1 MPRIDGGDGL
11 FAFVGRSSDPLRP
24 ILIQAGIDGSSSA
37 ALFAEEEALAFADAI
52 REVVEGQVCGKA
64 ETPEPA
70 PEEGLCAVCKLPL
83 NANQHECYLCGE
95 TVCFACCWTV
105 PFGGHARTLC
115 KRCLKNTGLWDEE
128 ERRPKGAEE
137 PPPALPTDDEIAA
150 MNVRQLCKWLLSNA
164 QESDWL
170 RTGLG
175 GGAGVL
181 RSGCR
186 GTRNRLAKARAEEVR
201 AAENAQWSEPV
212 GEMDAGD
219 ICTAAIS
226 LGYRIVPAR
235 MGCSVWHGMWCR
247 YGVEGGVWNPTIAD
261 APGPTGALRLALKE
275 VAALLGK
282 YGADTDRIWFGPLED
297 MPEGGPDTNTKEDD
311 HAE

>member
-70 PEEGLCAVCKLPL
+70 PEETKAEQGLCAVCKSPL
-83 NANQHECYLCGE
+83 EVAHYECYLCRK

-128 ERRPKGAEE
+128 EQRPKGAEE

-201 AAENAQWSEPV
+201 AAEGQWSEPV
-212 GEMDAGD
+212 PLMTEA
-219 ICTAAIS
+219 
-226 LGYRIVPAR
+226 
-235 MGCSVWHGMWCR
+235 
-247 YGVEGGVWNPTIAD
+247 EIAD
-261 APGPTGALRLALKE
+261 AALKIGVLGLEDLDTRATPWTLLTGAAFALGRL
-275 VAALLGK
+275 GR
-282 YGADTDRIWFGPLED
+282 DTERIWLGPL
-297 MPEGGPDTNTKEDD
+297 PKP
-311 HAE
+311 APPA